1 MSASPRRSRAPDN
14 DGSDVSALVA
24 AAARGDQAAW
34 DEIVDRYTPLL
45 VKVVSRYHLTSGEL
59 EDVAQTVWLRLIEHL
74 GELREPRALPGWII
88 TTAKRQALRAATQLS
103 RMQPRD
109 PQDTAWSSQFVA
121 QDESDAELVRS
132 EVHVALLEG
141 LATLSSRQRELLVLL
156 SQDPPVPYAE
166 ISRRT
171 GVPVGAIGPTRG
183 RALERLRRAPSV
195 QALDATVGAESN
207 GRQGS

>member
-1 MSASPRRSRAPDN
+1 MSASPRRSWAPGD
-14 DGSDVSALVA
+14 DGLDVSALVA

-45 VKVVSRYHLTSGEL
+45 VKVLSHYRLTSGEL

-88 TTAKRQALRAATQLS
+88 TTAKRQALRAATQL
-103 RMQPRD
+103 RRVQPRD
-109 PQDTAWSSQFVA
+109 PQDRAWTSQFVV

-132 EVHVALLEG
+132 EVHTALLEG
-141 LATLSSRQRELLVLL
+141 LATLSARQREVLVLL
-156 SQDPPVPYAE
+156 SQDPPVPYVE

-171 GVPVGAIGPTRG
+171 GVPIGAIGPTRA
-183 RALERLRRAPSV
+183 RALERLRRAPCV
-195 QALDATVGAESN
+195 QAVDATVGAESN
-207 GRQGS
+207 GRSGS